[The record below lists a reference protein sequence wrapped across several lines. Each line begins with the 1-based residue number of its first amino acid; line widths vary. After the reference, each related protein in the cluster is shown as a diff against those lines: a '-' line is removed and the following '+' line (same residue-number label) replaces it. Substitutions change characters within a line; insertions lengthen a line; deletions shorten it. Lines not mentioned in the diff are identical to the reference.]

1 MLNKQTNKWNKIERK
16 KDGAKSNTAHYV
28 YSKLLNQEI
37 FKLTRNAMDF
47 VCYKYPINTHIAQRW
62 QADKLHTRHAG

>member
-28 YSKLLNQEI
+28 CALLKVIELGNIQIDQECNGFCVLQI
-37 FKLTRNAMDF
+37 TNK
-47 VCYKYPINTHIAQRW
+47 
-62 QADKLHTRHAG
+62 HTYCLEMASR